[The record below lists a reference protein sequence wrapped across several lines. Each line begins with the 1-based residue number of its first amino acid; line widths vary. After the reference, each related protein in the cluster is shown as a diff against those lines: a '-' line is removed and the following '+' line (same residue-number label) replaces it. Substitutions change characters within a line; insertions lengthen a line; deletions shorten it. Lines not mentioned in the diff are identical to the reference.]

1 MRDNGPG
8 ASNLPGSMVEAMII
22 ASRGHAPTIHESA
35 YVAPSAV
42 VCGDVTIG
50 EGSRVLHGAVLT
62 AEGGSITVG
71 ARVVIM
77 ENAVVKGRTRHPVAI
92 GDHVLV
98 GPHAHI
104 NGATIESECFIA
116 TGAALFPGSI
126 ARQGCEV
133 RVNAVVQVNTAL
145 APRSV
150 VPIGWVAVG
159 DPAQLA
165 SAHEHEEVWRVQQGL
180 DFPGTVYGATRT
192 TSMEEIM
199 TGQSE
204 TYGAHVHDEVI
215 DPVPGGEGADH

>member
-1 MRDNGPG
+1 
-8 ASNLPGSMVEAMII
+8 MII
-22 ASRGHAPTIHESA
+22 ASRGHEPTIHETA

-50 EGSRVLHGAVLT
+50 EGARVLHGAVLT
-62 AEGGSITVG
+62 AEGGPVTIG
-71 ARVVIM
+71 ERVVVM
-77 ENAVVKGRTRHPVAI
+77 ENAVVKGRARHPVSI

-104 NGATIESECFIA
+104 NGATIERECFIA
-116 TGAALFPGSI
+116 TGASLFPGSI
-126 ARQGCEV
+126 AREGCEV

-145 APRSV
+145 APRSI

-165 SAHEHEEVWRVQQGL
+165 SADEHEEVWRIQQGL

-192 TSMEEIM
+192 TSMTEIM
-199 TGQSE
+199 DGQSQA
-204 TYGAHVHDEVI
+204 YGAHVDDEVL
-215 DPVPGGEGADH
+215 DDGATGSTGA

>member
-1 MRDNGPG
+1 
-8 ASNLPGSMVEAMII
+8 MII
-22 ASRGHAPTIHESA
+22 ASRGHTPSIHDSA

-50 EGSRVLHGAVLT
+50 ADCRILHGAVVT
-62 AEGGSITVG
+62 AEGGPVSIG
-71 ARVVIM
+71 EKVVIM
-77 ENAVVKGRTRHPVAI
+77 ENAVVKGRRRHPTSI

-104 NGATIESECFIA
+104 NGSTIENECFIA
-116 TGAALFPGSI
+116 TGASLFPGSL

-192 TSMEEIM
+192 SSMVEIM
-199 TGQSE
+199 EGQSE
-204 TYGAHVHDEVI
+204 FYGAH
-215 DPVPGGEGADH
+215 ADDTVMED